1 MSQTIQFSVLLQE
14 LTKKAYVDL
23 QSLTQKL
30 INTPA
35 NERTLKLSKYFKNQR
50 IRFIRVLVLL
60 RWGMQQID
68 DVQSKQQLISNFKL
82 QEQALAEA
90 CSMKLFQFFLF
101 DFLFHDIRFIALSLS
116 LWP

>member
-90 CSMKLFQFFLF
+90 CSMKPFQFYLI
-101 DFLFHDIRFIALSLS
+101 LSYYIRFIALSLS